1 MATFV
6 LCMIQNQKCVVLSNN
21 TPKASLPGEIITSKK
36 YDFYSYEAKYVD
48 KDGAELITPAS
59 LTQSQTQAIQQVA
72 IKSFRVLN
80 CESMARVDCFLAADD
95 NIYINELNT
104 ISGFTKISMYPRI

>member
-1 MATFV
+1 MTST
-6 LCMIQNQKCVVLSNN
+6 LTKQNISIK
-21 TPKASLPGEIITSKK
+21 T
-36 YDFYSYEAKYVD
+36 
-48 KDGAELITPAS
+48 GAELITPVL

-80 CESMARVDCFLAADD
+80 CEGMARVDCFLAADD

-104 ISGFTKISMYPRI
+104 IPGFTKISMYPRMWQASELSYAKLIDRLIQLALEKFNRQQSLKTNYSK